1 MSDYD
6 KEFGN
11 KILNRIKDCLEK
23 VSYLR
28 DRIEFEHNGG
38 LTPDPDRFKEL
49 SRVAEELMNVCQCW
63 EAYARPYDKPQNGEE
78 DDR

>member
-1 MSDYD
+1 MSEND

-11 KILNRIKDCLEK
+11 QILNGIKYCLDK
-23 VSYLR
+23 VGYLR

-49 SRVAEELMNVCQCW
+49 SRVAEELMNVCQCR
-63 EAYARPYDKPQNGEE
+63 EAYARPYDKSQNGEE
-78 DDR
+78 DA